1 MAPAT
6 LHGTGNSAKPPWAA
20 VLSSKTR
27 KSPATKQRP
36 SRPQATACGWK
47 RGLGQ
52 ATASSSQAMAAVGA
66 ASSAMG
72 AERLASRR
80 GKFVGGLPSSP
91 VPLAA
96 WYVAQPR
103 LMNHAMITT
112 VLPRRGSQCWRERV
126 ALPLARLLAV
136 LWLLPPASQLPRSR
150 EPLTVA
156 DCPFWEAAS
165 ANEPT
170 LPSFFAPVSSWVWT
184 SEASLL
190 MLRNPMRPMQFQI
203 RWHEKQRGM
212 QTASTHLGSLC
223 RMATAQAMG
232 PPTLRRNPTTAR
244 HKEPFMYT
252 RAKMASTATARNC
265 TIHEAHLSPP

>member
-126 ALPLARLLAV
+126 TLPLAGLLAV
-136 LWLLPPASQLPRSR
+136 LRLPEPPA
-150 EPLTVA
+150 VA
-156 DCPFWEAAS
+156 DPRHCPFWAAAS
-165 ANEPT
+165 SNEPS
-170 LPSFFAPVSSWVWT
+170 LPSLFASVSSWAWT
-184 SEASLL
+184 SQASLL
-190 MLRNPMRPMQFQI
+190 MLRNLMRPMQFQI

>member
-20 VLSSKTR
+20 VLSSKAR
-27 KSPATKQRP
+27 KSPAMKQRP

-112 VLPRRGSQCWRERV
+112 VLPRRGSQCWRERK
-126 ALPLARLLAV
+126 ALPL
-136 LWLLPPASQLPRSR
+136 LPRLR
-150 EPLTVA
+150 EPPTVA
-156 DCPFWEAAS
+156 DPRPCPFWRAAS
-165 ANEPT
+165 SNEPS
-170 LPSFFAPVSSWVWT
+170 LPCLLAWVSSWVWT

-190 MLRNPMRPMQFQI
+190 MLRNLMRPMQFQI

-232 PPTLRRNPTTAR
+232 PPTLRRSPTTAM
-244 HKEPFMYT
+244 HEEPFMYT

-265 TIHEAHLSPP
+265 TIHEAQWSPA